1 MKSTASNVSS
11 CTSLTISR
19 HTNSLPTPGHG
30 QLSTNI
36 CIPCTC
42 ALHQSRPYAIHFP
55 VPCPLLR
62 YAKQAPRRIKPFA
75 ATTTWPTKAV
85 PTKIVSGDISAF
97 SATPTPKR
105 YQSFNAPCI
114 PLLPPRANDSHL
126 GAHRKPHPNRHF
138 YPHLVSPSPQPVTP
152 PGPYASDSHFYTLQH
167 RCAFA
172 QSTSTC
178 NAAGPY
184 APYPHMPRPPK
195 PHVSIITA
203 LPILYHLPGAPSTGK
218 LPNPRTGQRRPAG
231 PFFSCLGFPGHLE
244 RSPGFFSGPY
254 EARVGHICIHFLASS
269 CFLRSQA

>member
-1 MKSTASNVSS
+1 MPKRSANSRQPSRQRS
-11 CTSLTISR
+11 QSMTIQDDDVIEATPP
-19 HTNSLPTPGHG
+19 HAPTVRTLGHG
-30 QLSTNI
+30 RLSTNI

-152 PGPYASDSHFYTLQH
+152 PGPYASDSHFYPLQH

-195 PHVSIITA
+195 PHVSITLQHRCAFAQSTGTGNAAGPYTLYPHMPRPPKLHVSIITA
-203 LPILYHLPGAPSTGK
+203 PPILYHLPGAPSTGK
-218 LPNPRTGQRRPAG
+218 LPNPRTG
-231 PFFSCLGFPGHLE
+231 
-244 RSPGFFSGPY
+244 
-254 EARVGHICIHFLASS
+254 
-269 CFLRSQA
+269 